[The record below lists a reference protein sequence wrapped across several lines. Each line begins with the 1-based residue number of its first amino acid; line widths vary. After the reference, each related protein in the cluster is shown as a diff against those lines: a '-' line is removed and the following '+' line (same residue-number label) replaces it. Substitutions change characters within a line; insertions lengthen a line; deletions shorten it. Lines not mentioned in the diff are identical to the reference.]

1 MRSGTRPNA
10 PAIAELQVKKKE
22 RKVARETIL
31 VVEDDENIQQLVGYN
46 LAKSGFLVLHAEN
59 GEQALVQVK
68 REKPDLVILDIM
80 LPGLTGLEICKILR
94 KDQQTKLL
102 PIIMLTA
109 KGEENDV
116 ARGLDLGAD
125 DYITKPFSP
134 KILISRIKAALR
146 RREELTGEESDSSK
160 NSTITIHDIV
170 IDPKRY
176 EVVVAGEPV
185 TLTVT
190 EYSILDL
197 LARHP
202 GWVFSRQQII
212 DGVRGYDYVITPR
225 AVDVQVFG
233 LRKKLGN
240 AGEYIETVRGVGY
253 RMKG

>member
-1 MRSGTRPNA
+1 MA
-10 PAIAELQVKKKE
+10 KE
-22 RKVARETIL
+22 MIL

-46 LAKSGFLVLHAEN
+46 LAKAGFSVLYAEN
-59 GEQALVQVK
+59 GEQALASVK
-68 REKPDLVILDIM
+68 RDSPDLVVLDIM
-80 LPGLTGLEICKILR
+80 LPSLNGFEVCKIMR
-94 KDQQTKLL
+94 KDPQTRTL

-116 ARGLDLGAD
+116 TAGLDLGAD

-134 KILISRIKAALR
+134 KILVARIKAALR
-146 RREELTGEESDSSK
+146 RREELSVEEGGEPK
-160 NSTITIHDIV
+160 GGLIKIHDIV

-176 EVVVAGEPV
+176 EVEAAGAPVA
-185 TLTVT
+185 LTVT
-190 EYSILDL
+190 EFSILDL
-197 LARHP
+197 LARRP

-233 LRKKLGN
+233 LRKKLGVS
-240 AGEYIETVRGVGY
+240 GECIETVRGIGY